1 MKLLMPVVTVCCAFW
16 TTVYGQSVE
25 QSPIETYREFA
36 KNGKEDQLVSRCH
49 ATSSALDRFLIGPGG
64 HPEYEHFHVTVA
76 KTAGQI
82 ALFLAQ
88 ARRLYR
94 DGEAELTE
102 RMKIDAVF
110 VNAEPHQPSSGS
122 APAAI
127 EHVVLLSKNSGAAV
141 QPLELKL
148 DPVVWG
154 MAVGARA
161 RPNSASA
168 RFELRQVRELPA
180 GDFDVV
186 LITQFGERRC
196 KVGAKDRERLFGGR

>member
-1 MKLLMPVVTVCCAFW
+1 MKLLMPAVILCCAFW
-16 TTVYGQSVE
+16 TTGNGQSVD
-25 QSPIETYREFA
+25 QSPIDTYRQAA

-49 ATSSALDRFLIGPGG
+49 ATASSLDRLLVGPGG
-64 HPEYEHFHVTVA
+64 HPEYEHYHVTVA

-94 DGEAELTE
+94 NGEAELTD
-102 RMKIDAVF
+102 RMKTDAVF

-141 QPLELKL
+141 QPLELQL
-148 DPVVWG
+148 TPVAWG
-154 MAVGARA
+154 IDIGARA
-161 RPNSASA
+161 RPNAASA

-180 GDFDVV
+180 GEFDVV
-186 LITQFGERRC
+186 LVTQYGERRC